1 MQTRKAPDLWG
12 LHENKTC
19 MFPIKVVS
27 FFFPTYCLL
36 RKMCSIKYI
45 MELLA

>member
-19 MFPIKVVS
+19 TFPIKVLS
-27 FFFPTYCLL
+27 FFPTYCLL
-36 RKMCSIKYI
+36 RKMCFIKYI

>member
-27 FFFPTYCLL
+27 FFSLHIVYYVKCAP
-36 RKMCSIKYI
+36 SNI
-45 MELLA
+45 